1 MLGDPLFEVDGAPG
15 VDALGLPPEV
25 DLLTRGVLVGH
36 LTPIDDVPR
45 VAMG

>member
-25 DLLTRGVLVGH
+25 DLLTRSVLVGH

-45 VAMG
+45 VAVG